1 MTRIP
6 PGTKRNERRLG
17 SCCQSR
23 ITAALRTAIPV
34 LAIVASVVFCS
45 LELTEAARP
54 AFESSGPSRTQNAWG
69 HNADHISQSI
79 FEIKQQEND
88 DQKNQ

>member
-1 MTRIP
+1 
-6 PGTKRNERRLG
+6 
-17 SCCQSR
+17 
-23 ITAALRTAIPV
+23 
-34 LAIVASVVFCS
+34 VVFCS